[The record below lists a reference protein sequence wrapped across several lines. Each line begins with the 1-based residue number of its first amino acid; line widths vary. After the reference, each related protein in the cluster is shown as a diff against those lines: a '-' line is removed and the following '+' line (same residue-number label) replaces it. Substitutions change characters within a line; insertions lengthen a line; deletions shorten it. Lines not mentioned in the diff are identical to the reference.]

1 MDFEKVAKQL
11 ARPSGQFGIDVA
23 LGMNTMNEFISKT
36 TYELLKIKDN
46 DSVLEIGIGNGKFIK
61 DILDHG
67 SRISFT
73 GIDISK
79 TMITE
84 AKRINRSLIE
94 TGYLDLFDADI
105 EKVPVWD
112 ETFDKICTVNTIYF
126 WKNPVKALKEI
137 YRVLSKNGVLIVSFR
152 PFIEGQTLNFTKYGF
167 KEYRTEDF
175 ESLIQQTAFKIIE
188 KIERIEPEVEFNG
201 QKHNLISK
209 YFIIK
214 KLPPTTYI
222 KNSSLSV

>member
-1 MDFEKVAKQL
+1 MNFEKIAKQL
-11 ARPSGQFGIDVA
+11 ANPSGKLGINVA
-23 LGMNTMNEFISKT
+23 LGMNTMNEFISRT

-46 DSVLEIGIGNGKFIK
+46 ESVLEIGLGNGNFIK
-61 DILDHG
+61 DILNYG

-73 GIDISK
+73 GIDISE

-84 AKRINRSLIE
+84 AKKNNSSLIE
-94 TGYLDLFDADI
+94 TGHVDLFDADV
-105 EKVPVWD
+105 EKIPVWD
-112 ETFDKICTVNTIYF
+112 ETFDKICTINTIYF
-126 WKNPVKALKEI
+126 WKNPVKALEEV
-137 YRVLSKNGVLIVSFR
+137 YRVLNKNGILIVSFR

-188 KIERIEPEVEFNG
+188 KIEKTEPEVEFNG
-201 QKHNLISK
+201 QKHNLLSK

-214 KLPPTTYI
+214 KLPTPYI
-222 KNSSLSV
+222 IYC

>member
-11 ARPSGQFGIDVA
+11 ANPSGKLGVDVA

-46 DSVLEIGIGNGKFIK
+46 ESVLEIGLGNGKFIK
-61 DILDHG
+61 DILNYG
-67 SRISFT
+67 SGIHFT

-84 AKRINRSLIE
+84 AKNNNSYLIE
-94 TGYLDLFDADI
+94 TGYVDLFDADV
-105 EKVPVWD
+105 EKTPIWD
-112 ETFDKICTVNTIYF
+112 ESFDKICTINTIYF

-137 YRVLSKNGVLIVSFR
+137 YKVLNQNGILIVSFR
-152 PFIEGQTLNFTKYGF
+152 PFIKGKTLNFTKYGF

-175 ESLIQQTAFKIIE
+175 ESLIQQTSFKIIE
-188 KIERIEPEVEFNG
+188 KIEKTEPKIMFNG
-201 QKHNLISK
+201 QIHNLSSQ
-209 YFIIK
+209 YFIMK
-214 KLPPTTYI
+214 KTNL
-222 KNSSLSV
+222 

>member
-1 MDFEKVAKQL
+1 MNFEKIAKQL
-11 ARPSGQFGIDVA
+11 ANPSGKFGVDVA

-46 DSVLEIGIGNGKFIK
+46 ESVLEIGLGNGKFIK
-61 DILDHG
+61 DILNYG

-73 GIDISK
+73 GIDISE

-84 AKRINRSLIE
+84 AKKNNSSQIE
-94 TGYLDLFDADI
+94 TGYVDLFDADI
-105 EKVPVWD
+105 EKIPVWD
-112 ETFDKICTVNTIYF
+112 EIFDKICTVNTIYF
-126 WKNPVKALKEI
+126 WRNPVKALKEI
-137 YRVLSKNGVLIVSFR
+137 YRVLNKNGILVVSFR

-175 ESLIQQTAFKIIE
+175 ESLIQQTSFKIIE
-188 KIERIEPEVEFNG
+188 KIEKKEPKVEFNG
-201 QKHNLISK
+201 QRHNLLSK
-209 YFIIK
+209 YFILK

-222 KNSSLSV
+222 KNSSI